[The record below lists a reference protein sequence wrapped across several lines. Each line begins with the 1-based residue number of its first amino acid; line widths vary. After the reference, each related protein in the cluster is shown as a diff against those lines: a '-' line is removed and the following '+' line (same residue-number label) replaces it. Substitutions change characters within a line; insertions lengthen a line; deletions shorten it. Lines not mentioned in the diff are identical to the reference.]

1 MKKIILIFLII
12 FSINT
17 FSEVTIEKSRSNIV
31 KKNRNYNLIL
41 PKIRLN
47 GEELDEINDYIE
59 NKVSKEYMYNNFSSY
74 RDSNIL
80 EHDNNFGITSIE
92 LDFLTINENLGNYI
106 KISNFFNIDS
116 KTGKL
121 LKFSDVFTKVAKEK
135 IKIDIISRICNLIM
149 TDDEFDKMLDEYLE
163 RSKYS
168 KSDELD
174 EQEVVINSLNKIK
187 VNEIKDAIENSFYF
201 SNDYIVIR
209 YNGVNYRYHRNV
221 LKEYFKKEY
230 R

>member
-1 MKKIILIFLII
+1 MKKIILIFLMI

-59 NKVSKEYMYNNFSSY
+59 NKVSKEYMYNNFSL

-168 KSDELD
+168 KNDELD

-187 VNEIKDAIENSFYF
+187 VDEIKDAIENNFYF

-230 R
+230 K

>member
-1 MKKIILIFLII
+1 MKKIILILLMI

-59 NKVSKEYMYNNFSSY
+59 NKVSKEYMYNNFTL

-80 EHDNNFGITSIE
+80 KHDNNFGITSIE
-92 LDFLTINENLGNYI
+92 LDFLAINENLGNYI

-163 RSKYS
+163 RNKYS
-168 KSDELD
+168 KNDELD

-187 VNEIKDAIENSFYF
+187 VDEIKDAIENSFYF

-230 R
+230 K